1 MNPLIIVVIAVV
13 AVLAVVMLVLALR
26 SGKDPEAEIARRMSA
41 YVGEEGEEARDEVI
55 EEEAKR
61 LARLTEGLNQ
71 AIERRGF
78 GARISAQLAQ
88 ASLKLTVAEYLIW
101 NVISIAVMGGLAWLL
116 FRNFLFLFGILF
128 GFFLPRIVL
137 NILTARRLK
146 KFNDQL
152 GDTINLMVN
161 SIRAGYSMPQAME
174 TVASNMPPPISE
186 EFRRVT
192 LEIGLGVTQEEALRH
207 MLRRVESV
215 DLDLMITAINVAY
228 EVGGNLA
235 EILDII
241 GLTIR
246 ERVRIQGEIK
256 TLTAQGQI
264 TGNVLAG
271 LPFFLTGI
279 LYLLNRPYM
288 QRMFTTTC
296 GWIMSGV
303 SIVTIALGYYIMRRI
318 VDIEV

>member
-1 MNPLIIVVIAVV
+1 MNPIVIVV
-13 AVLAVVMLVLALR
+13 AVAAILAVLVLILALR
-26 SGKDPEAEIARRMSA
+26 SGGDTEEEIARRMEA
-41 YVGEEGEEARDEVI
+41 YVGEEKGEVREEVI
-55 EEEAKR
+55 QEEAKR
-61 LARLTEGLNQ
+61 LSRLTEGLNKV
-71 AIERRGF
+71 IEKRSF
-78 GARISAQLAQ
+78 GSRISARLAQ
-88 ASLKLTVAEYLIW
+88 ASLQLTVVEYLIW
-101 NVISIAVMGGLAWLL
+101 NVISIVVIGGLAWLL
-116 FRNFLFLFGILF
+116 FRNFLFLFGVLF
-128 GFFLPRIVL
+128 GFFLPRIVVNVL
-137 NILTARRLK
+137 IARRLK

-161 SIRAGYSMPQAME
+161 SIRSGYSMPQAME
-174 TVASNMPPPISE
+174 TVASNMPPPVSE

-192 LEIGLGVTQEEALRH
+192 LEIGLGVSQEEALRH
-207 MLRRVESV
+207 MLRRVDSA
-215 DLDLMITAINVAY
+215 DLDLMITAVNVAY

-271 LPFFLTGI
+271 LPFALTGI

-288 QRMFTTTC
+288 QRMFTTMC

-303 SIVTIALGYYIMRRI
+303 AVVIIALGYYIMRRI

>member
-1 MNPLIIVVIAVV
+1 MNPIVILIAVV
-13 AVLAVVMLVLALR
+13 GVLAVVTLIFALR
-26 SGKDPEAEIARRMSA
+26 SGGDPEAEIARRMSE
-41 YVGEEGEEARDEVI
+41 YVGEEGAEARDEVI

-61 LARLTEGLNQ
+61 LARLTEGLNKV
-71 AIERRGF
+71 IERQSF
-78 GARISAQLAQ
+78 GRRIASRLAQ
-88 ASLKLTVAEYLIW
+88 ASLKLTVTEYLIW
-101 NVISIAVMGGLAWLL
+101 NVISIAVMGGLAWLI
-116 FRNFLFLFGILF
+116 FRNFLFLFGVLF
-128 GFFLPRIVL
+128 GFFLPRIVV
-137 NILTARRLK
+137 NIMTARRLK

-174 TVASNMPPPISE
+174 TVAANMPPPISE

-192 LEIGLGVTQEEALRH
+192 LEMGLGVSQEEALRH
-207 MLRRVESV
+207 MLRRVESA

-246 ERVRIQGEIK
+246 ERVRILGEIK

-264 TGNVLAG
+264 TGNVLAA
-271 LPFFLTGI
+271 LPFFLTGV
-279 LYLLNRPYM
+279 LYLLNRQYM

-296 GWIMSGV
+296 GWIMSGF

>member
-1 MNPLIIVVIAVV
+1 MNPIVIVVAAV
-13 AVLAVVMLVLALR
+13 AILAVVVLVLALR
-26 SGKDPEAEIARRMSA
+26 SGGDSEAEIARRMEA
-41 YVGEEGEEARDEVI
+41 YVGEQKGEVREEVI
-55 EEEAKR
+55 QEEAKR
-61 LARLTEGLNQ
+61 LARLTEGLNK
-71 AIERRGF
+71 AIEKRSF
-78 GARISAQLAQ
+78 GARISARLAQ
-88 ASLKLTVAEYLIW
+88 ASLHLTVTEYLIW
-101 NVISIAVMGGLAWLL
+101 NLISIVVMGGLAWLL
-116 FRNFLFLFGILF
+116 FRNFLFLFGVLF
-128 GFFLPRIVL
+128 GFFLPRIVVNVL
-137 NILTARRLK
+137 IARRLK

-161 SIRAGYSMPQAME
+161 SIRSGYSMPQAME
-174 TVASNMPPPISE
+174 TVASNMPPPVSE

-192 LEIGLGVTQEEALRH
+192 LEIGLGVSQEEALRH
-207 MLRRVESV
+207 MLRRVDSS
-215 DLDLMITAINVAY
+215 DLDLMITAVNVAY

-271 LPFFLTGI
+271 LPFALTGI

-288 QRMFTTTC
+288 QRMFTTMC

-303 SIVTIALGYYIMRRI
+303 ALIIIALGYYIMRRI

>member
-1 MNPLIIVVIAVV
+1 MSPIEIGLVVV
-13 AVLAVVMLVLALR
+13 AVLAVGDLVLMLR
-26 SGKDPEAEIARRMSA
+26 SGKDSDVDISERLETYAGDLDVETSTDI
-41 YVGEEGEEARDEVI
+41 I

-61 LARLTEGLNQ
+61 LSRLTEGLDR
-71 AIERRGF
+71 AIERRSF

-88 ASLKLTVAEYLIW
+88 ASLKLTVSEYLIW
-101 NVISIAVMGGLAWLL
+101 NMISIVVVGGLAWLL
-116 FRNFLFLFGILF
+116 FRNFLFLFGILL
-128 GFFLPRIVL
+128 GFFLPRIVV

-146 KFNDQL
+146 QFNDQL

-174 TVASNMPPPISE
+174 TVASNMPPPVSD

-192 LEIGLGVTQEEALRH
+192 LEIGLGVAQEEALRH
-207 MLRRVESV
+207 MLRRVDSP

-235 EILDII
+235 DILDVIS
-241 GLTIR
+241 LTIR

-264 TGNVLAG
+264 TGNVLTG
-271 LPFFLTGI
+271 LPFALTAV
-279 LYLLNRPYM
+279 LYLLNREYM

-303 SIVTIALGYYIMRRI
+303 SIVTIGLGYFIMQRI
-318 VDIEV
+318 VRIEV

>member
-1 MNPLIIVVIAVV
+1 MNPIVIVVLAAV
-13 AVLAVVMLVLALR
+13 AVLAIVVLILALR
-26 SGKDPEAEIARRMSA
+26 SGRDPEAEIARRMSA
-41 YVGEEGEEARDEVI
+41 YVGEEGGEAREEVI
-55 EEEAKR
+55 EAEAKR
-61 LARLTEGLNQ
+61 LSRLTEGLNK
-71 AIERRGF
+71 AIEKQSF
-78 GARISAQLAQ
+78 GARISARLAQ
-88 ASLKLTVAEYLIW
+88 ASLQLTVTEYLIW
-101 NVISIAVMGGLAWLL
+101 NLVSIVVVGGLAWLL
-116 FRNFLFLFGILF
+116 FRNFLFLFGALF
-128 GFFLPRIVL
+128 GFFLPRVVV
-137 NILTARRLK
+137 NILTGRRLK

-161 SIRAGYSMPQAME
+161 SVRSGYSMPQAME

-192 LEIGLGVTQEEALRH
+192 LEIGLGVRQEDALRH
-207 MLRRVESV
+207 MLRRVDSP

-246 ERVRIQGEIK
+246 ERVRIHGEIK

-271 LPFFLTGI
+271 LPFALTGV

-303 SIVTIALGYYIMRRI
+303 GIVTIAMGYYIMRRI

>member
-1 MNPLIIVVIAVV
+1 MNPIVIVV
-13 AVLAVVMLVLALR
+13 AVAAILAVLVLVLALR
-26 SGKDPEAEIARRMSA
+26 SGGDTEEEIARRMEA
-41 YVGEEGEEARDEVI
+41 YVGEEKGEVREEVI
-55 EEEAKR
+55 QEEAKR
-61 LARLTEGLNQ
+61 LSRLTEGLNKV
-71 AIERRGF
+71 IEKRSF
-78 GARISAQLAQ
+78 GSRISARLAQ
-88 ASLKLTVAEYLIW
+88 ASLQLTVVEYLIW
-101 NVISIAVMGGLAWLL
+101 NVISIVVIGGLAWLL
-116 FRNFLFLFGILF
+116 FRNFLFLFGVLF
-128 GFFLPRIVL
+128 GFFLPRIVVNVL
-137 NILTARRLK
+137 IARRLK

-161 SIRAGYSMPQAME
+161 SIRSGYSMPQAME
-174 TVASNMPPPISE
+174 TVASNMPPPVSE

-192 LEIGLGVTQEEALRH
+192 LEIGLGVSQEEALRH
-207 MLRRVESV
+207 MLRRVDSA
-215 DLDLMITAINVAY
+215 DLDLMITAVNVAY

-271 LPFFLTGI
+271 LPFALTGI

-288 QRMFTTTC
+288 QRMFTTMC

-303 SIVTIALGYYIMRRI
+303 AVVIIALGYYIMRRI

>member
-1 MNPLIIVVIAVV
+1 MNPIVIVVAAAAI
-13 AVLAVVMLVLALR
+13 LAVVVLVVALR
-26 SGKDPEAEIARRMSA
+26 SGGDPEAEIARRMEA
-41 YVGEEGEEARDEVI
+41 YVGEEGGEVREEVI

-61 LARLTEGLNQ
+61 LARLTEGLNKV
-71 AIERRGF
+71 IEKRSF
-78 GARISAQLAQ
+78 GARISARLAQ
-88 ASLKLTVAEYLIW
+88 ASLHLTVVEYLIW
-101 NVISIAVMGGLAWLL
+101 NLISIVVVGGLAWLL
-116 FRNFLFLFGILF
+116 FRNFLFLFGVLF
-128 GFFLPRIVL
+128 GFFLPRVVVNVL
-137 NILTARRLK
+137 IARRLK

-161 SIRAGYSMPQAME
+161 SIRSGYSMPQAME
-174 TVASNMPPPISE
+174 TVASNMPPPVSE

-192 LEIGLGVTQEEALRH
+192 LEIGLGVSQEEALRH
-207 MLRRVESV
+207 MLRRVDSS
-215 DLDLMITAINVAY
+215 DLDLMITAVNVAY

-271 LPFFLTGI
+271 LPFALTGI

-288 QRMFTTTC
+288 QRMFTTMC

-303 SIVTIALGYYIMRRI
+303 AVIIIALGYYIMRRI

>member
-1 MNPLIIVVIAVV
+1 MNQIVIVVIAVV
-13 AVLAVVMLVLALR
+13 AVLAVVALILALR
-26 SGKDPEAEIARRMSA
+26 SGRDPEAEIARRLSA
-41 YVGEEGEEARDEVI
+41 YVGEEGAEARDKVI
-55 EEEAKR
+55 EEEAKH
-61 LARLTEGLNQ
+61 LARLTEGLNK
-71 AIERRGF
+71 AIEKRSF
-78 GARISAQLAQ
+78 GTRISARLAQ
-88 ASLKLTVAEYLIW
+88 ASLQLTVTEYLIW
-101 NVISIAVMGGLAWLL
+101 NLVSIVVLGGLAWLL
-116 FRNFLFLFGILF
+116 FRNFLFLFGVLF
-128 GFFLPRIVL
+128 GFFLPRVVVSA
-137 NILTARRLK
+137 LTGRRLK

-192 LEIGLGVTQEEALRH
+192 LEIGLGVPQEDALLH
-207 MLRRVESV
+207 MLRRVESP
-215 DLDLMITAINVAY
+215 DLDLMITAVNVAY

-235 EILDII
+235 EILEII

-271 LPFFLTGI
+271 LPFALTGV

-288 QRMFTTTC
+288 QRMFTTMC

-303 SIVTIALGYYIMRRI
+303 AVVIIALGYYIMRRI

>member
-1 MNPLIIVVIAVV
+1 MNPIEIGLVVV
-13 AVLAVVMLVLALR
+13 AVLAVGDLVLMLR
-26 SGKDPEAEIARRMSA
+26 SGKGSDVDITERLETYAGDIETETSPDI
-41 YVGEEGEEARDEVI
+41 I

-61 LARLTEGLNQ
+61 LARLTEGLDR
-71 AIERRGF
+71 AIERRSF

-88 ASLKLTVAEYLIW
+88 ASLKLTVTEYLIW
-101 NVISIAVMGGLAWLL
+101 NMISIVVVGGLAWLL
-116 FRNFLFLFGILF
+116 FRNFLFLFGILL
-128 GFFLPRIVL
+128 GFFLPRIVV

-146 KFNDQL
+146 QFNDQL

-174 TVASNMPPPISE
+174 TVASNMPPPVSD

-192 LEIGLGVTQEEALRH
+192 LEIGLGVAQEEALRH
-207 MLRRVESV
+207 MLRRVDSP

-235 EILDII
+235 DILDVIS
-241 GLTIR
+241 LTIR

-264 TGNVLAG
+264 TGNVLTG
-271 LPFFLTGI
+271 LPFALTAV
-279 LYLLNRPYM
+279 LYLLNREYM

-303 SIVTIALGYYIMRRI
+303 SIVSIALGYFIMQRI
-318 VDIEV
+318 VRIEV